1 MAPNFSQI
9 KMTVQQET
17 IQKIKSFSLMNETHQ
32 LAIIGQ
38 HSAKKLKSLCSILS
52 TSTSTTTQPLS
63 ESSTNPLFL
72 KIKDRLLL
80 WGPPTLSRNLMRAVE
95 DSQVLI
101 TDSVLEQ
108 TEKLTTNIKSRLIRL
123 RVNEKGDRLALSR
136 MFKQLRDIYISTSTN
151 TKDPMKQFYKYLKD
165 TCGCS
170 KRSIQN
176 DIAYSNFMA
185 KYRRFQLAPVSFTEL
200 VGIISSI
207 EIWFISEE
215 CSLLSPNN
223 YSFEAFC
230 LHAASDVNAHVQ
242 LPALD
247 VNPVS
252 DGLKE
257 LSLE

>member
-1 MAPNFSQI
+1 
-9 KMTVQQET
+9 MTVQQET
-17 IQKIKSFSLMNETHQ
+17 IQKIKAFSLMNETHQ

-38 HSAKKLKSLCSILS
+38 HSSKKLKSLCSILS
-52 TSTSTTTQPLS
+52 TSTSTTSQPLL

-72 KIKDRLLL
+72 KIKALLLL
-80 WGPPTLSRNLMRAVE
+80 WGPPTLSRNLMRAVD

-136 MFKQLRDIYISTSTN
+136 IFKQLRDIYISTSTN
-151 TKDPMKQFYKYLKD
+151 TKDPMKQFYKNLEVK
-165 TCGCS
+165 CGCS
-170 KRSIQN
+170 KRTIQN
-176 DIAYSNFMA
+176 HIAYLDFLT
-185 KYRRFQLAPVSFTEL
+185 KFQRFQLAIVSFTEL
-200 VGIISSI
+200 VRIIELI
-207 EIWFISEE
+207 KIWFISEE

-223 YSFEAFC
+223 YSSEAFW
-230 LHAASDVNAHVQ
+230 LHAASDVNAQVQ

-252 DGLKE
+252 DILKE